1 MENMQ
6 EFLTVKQFLA
16 INKGRL
22 GRSMLYERIRDGTIP
37 AVHIGKRK
45 ILIPCNALDRLLD
58 GEGNTD
64 SSDSP
69 IAQETR

>member
-1 MENMQ
+1 MENTQ
-6 EFLTVKQFLA
+6 QFFTVKEFLA

-58 GEGNTD
+58 VTD
-64 SSDSP
+64 SSDRP
-69 IAQETR
+69 LAQETR